1 MRRLQLTEYV
11 TETEI
16 ELSIKERKALR
27 GVVTISPS
35 VEREGC
41 FDLKPGSWIGVV
53 QVGSSSVQIRPKVP
67 IDRVLFLISY
77 ALDPSKWQDTGFDFG
92 EEQSIVE
99 AIVPGFLRQVRAA
112 FRRGLLQGYRTEED
126 ALNTVRG
133 RIRFDDQIR
142 YRYAIAP
149 PIEVRYDEFTEDIEV
164 NRLVKAAIRRLGMLR
179 IRSETLRQS
188 LRDFDGTLSRVSSV
202 EYDSR
207 NLPDISWTRL
217 NEHYR
222 PAVELAKLILRAT
235 SFELRHGEVRSTTF
249 LVNMNVVFEDFVLVA
264 LRESLGLSEQT
275 LPKGALLHLD
285 TVEEVRMEPDI
296 SWWEGRDCVFVGDVK
311 YKRLEAEAV
320 KNADL
325 YQLLSYTIASDLPE
339 GLLVYAAGERD
350 PGTHEVVHVGKE
362 LTIVTMDLDGKPE
375 DILGQIDRIAERI
388 RGMRDKSRGRFAA

>member
-1 MRRLQLTEYV
+1 M
-11 TETEI
+11 
-16 ELSIKERKALR
+16 
-27 GVVTISPS
+27 
-35 VEREGC
+35 
-41 FDLKPGSWIGVV
+41 
-53 QVGSSSVQIRPKVP
+53 
-67 IDRVLFLISY
+67 
-77 ALDPSKWQDTGFDFG
+77 
-92 EEQSIVE
+92 
-99 AIVPGFLRQVRAA
+99 
-112 FRRGLLQGYRTEED
+112 
-126 ALNTVRG
+126 RG

-375 DILGQIDRIAERI
+375 DSLGQIDRIAERI
-388 RGMRDKSRGRFAA
+388 RGMRDKWHAQPSFATTSA